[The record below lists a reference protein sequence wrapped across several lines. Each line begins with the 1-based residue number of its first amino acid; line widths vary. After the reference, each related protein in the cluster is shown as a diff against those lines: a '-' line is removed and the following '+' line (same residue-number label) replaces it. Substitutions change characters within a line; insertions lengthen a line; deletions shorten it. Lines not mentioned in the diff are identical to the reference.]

1 MKGKRMA
8 ERRALRAAQ
17 EDPGFMAGYEAWR
30 TEMEFRYELFR
41 LGRRP
46 ADYAIRLRSGQVV
59 GINVNNSPQGVD

>member
-1 MKGKRMA
+1 VRGKRMA
-8 ERRALRAAQ
+8 ERRALRTAQ

-30 TEMEFRYELFR
+30 AEMESRHELLR

-59 GINVNNSPQGVD
+59 GVNVNNSPQGVD